1 MNNLME
7 ITVDSKNNNF
17 KSENGNLLSKDGK
30 ILYSIYGDITG
41 TNITIPN
48 GVEEINSGTLS
59 IRKNAEIIKFPATIS
74 NISSYSL
81 DGLEKLQVIEV
92 DPNNEKYKTIGNGVY
107 SKNGEDLIIYLGNE
121 NKIEIPESV
130 KNIKGRAIINSS
142 ATEIILPANLETI
155 DAHAFISLRNV
166 KTINIPTKVKSINVN
181 AFGDINA
188 KIKIS
193 EQNQTFKSVND
204 NMILSKDGKRL
215 YWVNRNVGSIEIPNT
230 VETIEGN
237 ASESCYKLKEVKIPK
252 GVKIIGSGAFSNC
265 SNLSKIVIPSSV
277 ETIYS
282 NAFETDKLLKE
293 IMIEKP
299 ENSISGAPWGCPLGN
314 RAVKWMK

>member
-30 ILYSIYGDITG
+30 ILYFIYGDTTS

-48 GVEEINSGTLS
+48 GVEKINSGTLS
-59 IRKNAEIIKFPATIS
+59 IMKNAEIIKFPATIS

-92 DPNNEKYKTIGNGVY
+92 DPNNEKYKTTGNGVY

-142 ATEIILPANLETI
+142 ATEIILPTNLETI
-155 DAHAFISLRNV
+155 EAWAFISLRNV
-166 KTINIPTKVKSINVN
+166 KTINIPAKVKSIDVT
-181 AFGDINA
+181 AFGNINA

-193 EQNQTFKSVND
+193 EQNQTYKSVND
-204 NMILSKDGKRL
+204 NMILSKDGKKL
-215 YWVNRNVGSIEIPNT
+215 YWVNRNTENIEIPNT
-230 VETIEGN
+230 VETIEN
-237 ASESCYKLKEVKIPK
+237 SAIDSCHKLKEVKIPK
-252 GVKIIGSGAFSNC
+252 GVKIIGDRAFNNC
-265 SNLSKIVIPSSV
+265 SNLSKIVISSSI

-282 NAFETDKLLKE
+282 NAFKADKLLKE
-293 IMIEKP
+293 IIIEKP
-299 ENSISGAPWGCPLGN
+299 ENSIAGAPWGCPLGN
-314 RAVKWMK
+314 RAIKWME

>member
-1 MNNLME
+1 MSNLKK
-7 ITVDSKNNNF
+7 ITVDSENKNF
-17 KSENGNLLSKDGK
+17 KAENGNLLSKDGR
-30 ILYSIYGDITG
+30 ILYFVCSDTAI

-48 GVEEINSGTLS
+48 GVEEIKSGALS
-59 IRKNAEIIKFPATIS
+59 VIKNAEIIRLPATIS
-74 NISSYSL
+74 NINAHSF

-121 NKIEIPESV
+121 NKIEISESV

-142 ATEIILPANLETI
+142 ATEIILPTNLETI
-155 DAHAFISLRNV
+155 DAYAFISLRNV
-166 KTINIPTKVKSINVN
+166 NTINIPAKVKSINVN
-181 AFGDINA
+181 AFGNINA

-193 EQNQTFKSVND
+193 EQNQTYKSVND
-204 NMILSKDGKRL
+204 NMILSKDGKKL
-215 YWVNRNVGSIEIPNT
+215 YWVNRNVENIEIPNT

-282 NAFETDKLLKE
+282 NAFQMDKLLKE